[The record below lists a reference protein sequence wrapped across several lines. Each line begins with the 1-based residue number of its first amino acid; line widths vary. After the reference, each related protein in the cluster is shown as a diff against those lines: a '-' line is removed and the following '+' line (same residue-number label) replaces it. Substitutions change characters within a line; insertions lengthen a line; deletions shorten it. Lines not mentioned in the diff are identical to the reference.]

1 MPLDDLALGLI
12 HPPNVEVTVPLTH
25 PIHLY
30 SHFARYQAEVA

>member
-1 MPLDDLALGLI
+1 MPPDDLALVLI
-12 HPPNVEVTVPLTH
+12 HPPNVEVTMPLTH